1 MAFDVRGV
9 FFESCSCD
17 AICPCTWSNGAQS
30 ATHDYCRASLAFR
43 IDEGTIDGVE
53 VGGRV
58 AVLVIDT
65 PPNMLEGNWRA
76 GLVIDDG
83 ASDDQA
89 ESLGRMM
96 GGELGGP
103 PEAMA
108 PLIGEFLGIA
118 RLPIDVAET
127 DDGYQVSVG
136 EDTSY
141 QGRRMKN
148 FDGGTVQLTGIGL
161 HPAGP
166 TIDVAVVDESS
177 VSLHGI
183 DFGGT
188 TLSGFTG
195 PFAWSS

>member
-9 FFESCSCD
+9 FFENCSCD
-17 AICPCTWSNGAQS
+17 AICPCTWSNGAQP

-43 IDEGTIDGVE
+43 IDEGAIEGVD
-53 VGGRV
+53 VGGRT

-65 PPNMLEGNWRA
+65 PPNMLDGNWRA

-83 ASDDQA
+83 ASEEQA
-89 ESLGRMM
+89 NSLGLMM
-96 GGELGGP
+96 SGQLGGVP
-103 PEAMA
+103 GALT
-108 PLIGEFLGIA
+108 PLIGEFLGVETM
-118 RLPIDVAET
+118 PIDVAESE
-127 DDGYQVSVG
+127 DGYTVTVG
-136 EDTSY
+136 DQSRYE
-141 QGRRMKN
+141 GRRMKD
-148 FDGGTVQLTGIGL
+148 FDGGPVRLDGITL

-166 TIDVAVVDESS
+166 AIDVAVVDDSS

-195 PFAWSS
+195 PFAWSA

>member
-9 FFESCSCD
+9 FFENCSCD

-43 IDEGTIDGVE
+43 IDEGAIEGVD

-65 PPNMLEGNWRA
+65 PPNMLDGNWRA

-83 ASDDQA
+83 ASEEQA
-89 ESLGRMM
+89 NSLGRMM

-103 PEAMA
+103 PGALA
-108 PLIGEFLGIA
+108 PLVDEFLGVEM
-118 RLPIDVAET
+118 LPIDVAET
-127 DDGYQVSVG
+127 DDGYQVRIGDNSR
-136 EDTSY
+136 Y
-141 QGRRMKN
+141 QGRRMMD
-148 FDGGTVQLTGIGL
+148 FHGGPVQLDGISI

-166 TIDVAVVDESS
+166 TLDVAVVDESS

-183 DFGGT
+183 DFNGT
-188 TLSGFTG
+188 ALSGFTG